1 MYRVTL
7 LQLHCR
13 YVFKREREREREF
26 IYLRTRFIETKFQLM
41 PDRLNSRRTKP
52 RKLLL
57 FERGSERDLVIRIIR
72 L

>member
-1 MYRVTL
+1 
-7 LQLHCR
+7 
-13 YVFKREREREREF
+13 
-26 IYLRTRFIETKFQLM
+26 M

-57 FERGSERDLVIRIIR
+57 FERGSVDSEHDLVVRIIR